1 MTLPTGLWIRTRS
14 NEKSTRL
21 YVAGNYSG
29 AGDICQLRH
38 DGGVHHSLR
47 SGADIFG
54 QQLKALV
61 DYGSDRAVMDGNI
74 VGLVI
79 ATDKYQLVTIADKNG
94 ERHWVPLSA
103 GRITTKGDFP
113 EEMHVSLSPQRLAAT
128 VASEPQVIFL
138 PDGEISRFT
147 LTLQSYDKQ
156 HHFRVVSQGAAPVS
170 VENDG

>member
-1 MTLPTGLWIRTRS
+1 MKKFPWACVALTALSLYSSSLLAANFSASFKNTDIREFIDTVSR
-14 NEKSTRL
+14 NLNKT
-21 YVAGNYSG
+21 
-29 AGDICQLRH
+29 I
-38 DGGVHHSLR
+38 
-47 SGADIFG
+47 
-54 QQLKALV
+54 LV
-61 DYGSDRAVMDGNI
+61 
-74 VGLVI
+74 
-79 ATDKYQLVTIADKNG
+79 DKNG
-94 ERHWVPLSA
+94 ERRWVPLTA

-128 VASEPQVIFL
+128 VASEPQVLFL

>member
-1 MTLPTGLWIRTRS
+1 MKNQRGFTLLEIILALVIFAS
-14 NEKSTRL
+14 CAMMVVSTIP
-21 YVAGNYSG
+21 S
-29 AGDICQLRH
+29 
-38 DGGVHHSLR
+38 R

-74 VGLVI
+74 VVI
-79 ATDKYQLVTIADKNG
+79 TTDNFQLVTLEDKEG
-94 ERHWVPLSA
+94 ERRWVPLSA

-128 VASEPQVIFL
+128 LTSDPQVLFL

-147 LTLQSYDKQ
+147 LTLQSYDKE

>member
-1 MTLPTGLWIRTRS
+1 MKRQRGFTLLEIILALVIFAS
-14 NEKSTRL
+14 CAMMVVSTIP
-21 YVAGNYSG
+21 S
-29 AGDICQLRH
+29 
-38 DGGVHHSLR
+38 R

-74 VGLVI
+74 VGLVLT
-79 ATDKYQLVTIADKNG
+79 TDKYQLVTLEDKNG
-94 ERHWVPLSA
+94 ERKWVPLSA
-103 GRITTKGDFP
+103 GRITTHGDFP
-113 EEMHVSLSPQRLAAT
+113 ERMHVSLSPQRLAAT
-128 VASEPQVIFL
+128 VTSDPQVLFL

-147 LTLQSYDKQ
+147 LALQSDDKQ